1 MLGGDFLN
9 YFIPDWT
16 TSSGNLE
23 SDYMMNIIQL
33 FKNNREP
40 YHLLLLEHIPFLR
53 YQMHAYELEVAQM
66 TSLYDRLQ
74 DIQKTNGFPLDVDD
88 LPLAQNVEKVYT
100 PFGITLI
107 KENQPFGEIRFNSFG
122 FAEQMSIMTEPYRQI
137 LFFDDR
143 GFISAKSFQN
153 DKGEQVKKIYYNESG
168 MEKCVEYF
176 GENPH
181 VELVN
186 PRKSGLK
193 KSQYR
198 SMDELL
204 LEMMNQ
210 FQLNLE
216 PEDQILCLTNER
228 SLRLVKT
235 NEERKRVIQIVSDA
249 HRLSTCASDE
259 KAALWAGEN
268 KIITDSTSNQTALF
282 SLMKQSGVN
291 DLSRI
296 QRIPIYTTSFQ
307 LGNSNSIPQL
317 VLYWNAGELNE
328 DVRRIHHLLLQ
339 KVIQN
344 DRYDL
349 IIETT
354 TFQSEVV
361 LREAQK
367 ELVDTHFG
375 VDSESEEY
383 QKVLKYFEAKKAKKL
398 FKTDEEA
405 IEEIRESK
413 NWRNLVEAVDVNFRI
428 HFRLDSHLT
437 TIRQDFNETRLYID
451 LSAEVDVQ
459 KQALAVSAG
468 IPQLVRKK
476 TDYVDDQKNGQIIGQ
491 IRELDAAIAF
501 YLDDLNNWNQALVE
515 NISYIERFS
524 EENIIKQW
532 RELLEGVV

>member
-1 MLGGDFLN
+1 MLGGNFLN

-153 DKGEQVKKIYYNESG
+153 DKREQVKKIYYNESG

-249 HRLSTCASDE
+249 HRLSICASDE

>member
-1 MLGGDFLN
+1 MLGGNFLN

-216 PEDQILCLTNER
+216 PEDQTICLTNER

-501 YLDDLNNWNQALVE
+501 YMDDLNNWNQALVE

>member
-1 MLGGDFLN
+1 MLGGNFLN

-176 GENPH
+176 GENPQI
-181 VELVN
+181 ELIN
-186 PRKSGLK
+186 PQRIGLK
-193 KSQYR
+193 KSQYQ

-216 PEDQILCLTNER
+216 PEDQTICLTNER

>member
-1 MLGGDFLN
+1 MN

-168 MEKCVEYF
+168 REKCVEYF

-181 VELVN
+181 IELIN
-186 PRKSGLK
+186 PQRIGLK
-193 KSQYR
+193 KSQYQ

-216 PEDQILCLTNER
+216 PEDQTICLTNER

-339 KVIQN
+339 KVFQN

>member
-1 MLGGDFLN
+1 MLGGNFLN

-210 FQLNLE
+210 FQLSLE

>member
-1 MLGGDFLN
+1 MN

-16 TSSGNLE
+16 SSSGNLE

-53 YQMHAYELEVAQM
+53 YQMHAYGIEGEQM

-74 DIQKTNGFPLDVDD
+74 DIQKSNGFPLDIDD
-88 LPLAQNVEKVYT
+88 LPLSPNVEKVYT
-100 PFGITLI
+100 PFGITLL
-107 KENQPFGEIRFNSFG
+107 KEDQPFGEIRFNAFG
-122 FAEQMSIMTEPYRQI
+122 FAEQMYVMTDPYRQI

-143 GFISAKSFQN
+143 GFVSAKSLQT
-153 DKGEQVKKIYYNESG
+153 DMGEPVKKIYYDESG

-181 VELVN
+181 VELID
-186 PRKSGLK
+186 PQRIGLK
-193 KSQYR
+193 TSQYP

-204 LEMMNQ
+204 LEMMQQ
-210 FQLNLE
+210 FQLGIE
-216 PEDQILCLTNER
+216 PEDQMICLTNER

-235 NEERKRVIQIVSDA
+235 NEQRKRMIQIVSDA
-249 HRLSTCASDE
+249 RQLSTCALEE
-259 KAALWAGEN
+259 KAKLWAAEN
-268 KIITDSTSNQTALF
+268 TIITDSTSNQTALL
-282 SLMKQSGVN
+282 SLMRHSGIN
-291 DLSRI
+291 DPSRI
-296 QRIPIYTTSFQ
+296 QRIPIYTTSFH

-328 DVRRIHHLLLQ
+328 DVLRIHHLLLQ

-361 LREAQK
+361 LRKAQK
-367 ELVDTHFG
+367 ELVDAHFG

-405 IEEIRESK
+405 IEEIRESES
-413 NWRNLVEAVDVNFRI
+413 WRNLVEAVDVNFRVY
-428 HFRLDSHLT
+428 FRLDSHLT
-437 TIRQDFNETRLYID
+437 KIREDFNETRLYID

-476 TDYVDDQKNGQIIGQ
+476 TDYVDDQKNGRIIGQ
-491 IRELDAAIAF
+491 IRELDSAIAF
-501 YLDDLNNWNQALVE
+501 YMDDLNNWNQALVE

-524 EENIIKQW
+524 EESLIEQW
-532 RELLEGVV
+532 RELLYGVV

>member
-1 MLGGDFLN
+1 MLGGNFLN

-168 MEKCVEYF
+168 REKCVEYF

-181 VELVN
+181 IELIN
-186 PRKSGLK
+186 PQRIGLK
-193 KSQYR
+193 KSQYQ

-216 PEDQILCLTNER
+216 PEDQTICLTNER

-328 DVRRIHHLLLQ
+328 DVRRIHQLLLQ

-501 YLDDLNNWNQALVE
+501 YMDDLNNWNQALVE

>member
-1 MLGGDFLN
+1 MN

-16 TSSGNLE
+16 SSSGNLE

-40 YHLLLLEHIPFLR
+40 YHLLLLEHMPFLR
-53 YQMHAYELEVAQM
+53 YQMHAYELEAAQM
-66 TSLYDRLQ
+66 TSLYDCLQ

-88 LPLAQNVEKVYT
+88 LPLAENVEKVYT

-107 KENQPFGEIRFNSFG
+107 KENQPFGEIRFNTFG
-122 FAEQMSIMTEPYRQI
+122 FAEQMYLMTEPYRHI

-168 MEKCVEYF
+168 IEKCVEYF

-181 VELVN
+181 VELIS
-186 PRKSGLK
+186 PQRIGLK

-210 FQLNLE
+210 SQLNLE
-216 PEDQILCLTNER
+216 SEDQIICLTNER

-259 KAALWAGEN
+259 KAELWAVEN
-268 KIITDSTSNQTALF
+268 KIITDSTSNQTALL
-282 SLMKQSGVN
+282 SLMRQSGIN

-375 VDSESEEY
+375 IDSESEEY

-437 TIRQDFNETRLYID
+437 AIRQDFNETRLYID

-501 YLDDLNNWNQALVE
+501 YMDDLNNWNQALVE
-515 NISYIERFS
+515 NISYIEHFS
-524 EENIIKQW
+524 EENIMKQW
-532 RELLEGVV
+532 RELLNGVV

>member
-1 MLGGDFLN
+1 MLGGNFLN

-168 MEKCVEYF
+168 REKCVEYF

-181 VELVN
+181 IELIN
-186 PRKSGLK
+186 PQRIGLK
-193 KSQYR
+193 KSQYQ

-216 PEDQILCLTNER
+216 PEDQTICLTNER
-228 SLRLVKT
+228 CLRLVKT

-501 YLDDLNNWNQALVE
+501 YMDDLNNWNQALVE

>member
-1 MLGGDFLN
+1 MLGGNSLN

-23 SDYMMNIIQL
+23 SDYMMNVIQL

-53 YQMHAYELEVAQM
+53 YKMHAYGLEAAQM

-74 DIQKTNGFPLDVDD
+74 DIHKINGFPLDVDD
-88 LPLAQNVEKVYT
+88 LPLSHNVEKVYT

-107 KENQPFGEIRFNSFG
+107 KEDQPFGEIRFNAFG
-122 FAEQMSIMTEPYRQI
+122 FAEQMYLMTDPYRQI

-143 GFISAKSFQN
+143 GFISAKSLQTDN
-153 DKGEQVKKIYYNESG
+153 GEQVKRIYYNESG

-181 VELVN
+181 VELIDSQ
-186 PRKSGLK
+186 RIGLK

-198 SMDELL
+198 SMEDFL

-210 FQLNLE
+210 FQWNSE
-216 PEDQILCLTNER
+216 SEDQLICLTNER
-228 SLRLVKT
+228 NLRLVKT
-235 NEERKRVIQIVSDA
+235 NEQRKRVIQIVSDA
-249 HRLSTCASDE
+249 HQLSKCAPEE
-259 KAALWAGEN
+259 KAELWAAEN
-268 KIITDSTSNQTALF
+268 KIITDSTSNQTALL
-282 SLMKQSGVN
+282 SLMRHSGVN
-291 DLSRI
+291 DPSRI
-296 QRIPIYTTSFQ
+296 QRIPIYTTSFH

-328 DVRRIHHLLLQ
+328 DVLRIHHLLLQ

-367 ELVDTHFG
+367 EMVDTHFG

-405 IEEIRESK
+405 IEEIRESE
-413 NWRNLVEAVDVNFRI
+413 NWRNLVEVVDVNFRI

-491 IRELDAAIAF
+491 IRDLDPAIAF
-501 YLDDLNNWNQALVE
+501 YMDDLNNWNQALVE

-524 EENIIKQW
+524 EENVIKQW
-532 RELLEGVV
+532 RDLLYGVV

>member
-1 MLGGDFLN
+1 MLGGNFLN
-9 YFIPDWT
+9 YFIPDWP

-153 DKGEQVKKIYYNESG
+153 DNGEQVKKIYYNESG

-210 FQLNLE
+210 FQLSLE

-296 QRIPIYTTSFQ
+296 QRIPICTTSFQ

-339 KVIQN
+339 KVFQN

>member
-1 MLGGDFLN
+1 MLGGNSLN

-16 TSSGNLE
+16 SSSGNLE

-33 FKNNREP
+33 FKNNQEP
-40 YHLLLLEHIPFLR
+40 YHLLLLEHMPFLR
-53 YQMHAYELEVAQM
+53 YQMHAYELEAAQM
-66 TSLYDRLQ
+66 TSLYDCLQ

-88 LPLAQNVEKVYT
+88 LPLAENVEKVYT

-107 KENQPFGEIRFNSFG
+107 KENQPFGEIRFNTFG
-122 FAEQMSIMTEPYRQI
+122 FAEQMYLMTEPYRHI

-168 MEKCVEYF
+168 IEKCVEYF

-181 VELVN
+181 VELIS
-186 PRKSGLK
+186 PQRIGLK

-210 FQLNLE
+210 SQLNLE
-216 PEDQILCLTNER
+216 SEDQIICLTNER

-259 KAALWAGEN
+259 KAEIWAGEN
-268 KIITDSTSNQTALF
+268 KIITDSTSNQTALL
-282 SLMKQSGVN
+282 SLMRQSGIN

-428 HFRLDSHLT
+428 LFRLDSHLT
-437 TIRQDFNETRLYID
+437 AIRQDFNETRLYID

-501 YLDDLNNWNQALVE
+501 YMDDLNNWNQALVE
-515 NISYIERFS
+515 NISYIEHFS
-524 EENIIKQW
+524 EENIMKQW
-532 RELLEGVV
+532 RELLNGVV

>member
-1 MLGGDFLN
+1 MLGGNFLN

-168 MEKCVEYF
+168 REKCVEYF

-181 VELVN
+181 IELIN
-186 PRKSGLK
+186 PQRIGLK
-193 KSQYR
+193 KSQYQ

-216 PEDQILCLTNER
+216 PEDQTICLTNER

-501 YLDDLNNWNQALVE
+501 YMDDLNNWNQALVE

>member
-1 MLGGDFLN
+1 MLGGNFLN

-88 LPLAQNVEKVYT
+88 LPIAQNVEKVYT

-210 FQLNLE
+210 FQLSLE

-268 KIITDSTSNQTALF
+268 KIITDSTSNQTTLF

>member
-1 MLGGDFLN
+1 MLGGNFLN

-204 LEMMNQ
+204 LEMINQ

-259 KAALWAGEN
+259 KSALWAGEN

>member
-1 MLGGDFLN
+1 MLGGNFLN

-176 GENPH
+176 GENPQI
-181 VELVN
+181 ELIN
-186 PRKSGLK
+186 PQRIGLK
-193 KSQYR
+193 KSQYQ

-216 PEDQILCLTNER
+216 PEDQTICLTNER

-259 KAALWAGEN
+259 KSALWAGEN

>member
-1 MLGGDFLN
+1 MLGGNFLN

>member
-1 MLGGDFLN
+1 MLGGNFLN

-193 KSQYR
+193 KSQYQ

-216 PEDQILCLTNER
+216 PEDQTICLTNER

-249 HRLSTCASDE
+249 NRLSTCASDE

-501 YLDDLNNWNQALVE
+501 YMDDLNNWNQALVE

>member
-1 MLGGDFLN
+1 MLGGNFLN

-88 LPLAQNVEKVYT
+88 LPLALNVEKVYT

-168 MEKCVEYF
+168 REKCVEYF

-413 NWRNLVEAVDVNFRI
+413 NWRNLVEAVDDNFRI

>member
-88 LPLAQNVEKVYT
+88 LPLALNVEKVYT

>member
-1 MLGGDFLN
+1 MLGGNFLN

-168 MEKCVEYF
+168 REKCVEYF

-181 VELVN
+181 IELIN
-186 PRKSGLK
+186 PQRIGLK
-193 KSQYR
+193 KSQYQ

-216 PEDQILCLTNER
+216 PEDQTICLTNER

-339 KVIQN
+339 KVFQN

>member
-1 MLGGDFLN
+1 MLGGNFLN

-210 FQLNLE
+210 FQLSLE

-501 YLDDLNNWNQALVE
+501 YMDDLNNWNQALVE

>member
-1 MLGGDFLN
+1 MLGGNSLN

-16 TSSGNLE
+16 SSSGNLE

-33 FKNNREP
+33 FKNNQEP
-40 YHLLLLEHIPFLR
+40 YHLLLLEHMPFLR
-53 YQMHAYELEVAQM
+53 YQMHAYELEAAQM
-66 TSLYDRLQ
+66 TSLYDCLQ

-88 LPLAQNVEKVYT
+88 LPLAENVEKVYT

-107 KENQPFGEIRFNSFG
+107 KENQPFGEIRFNTFG
-122 FAEQMSIMTEPYRQI
+122 FAEQMYLMTEPYRHI

-168 MEKCVEYF
+168 IEKCVEYF

-181 VELVN
+181 VELIS
-186 PRKSGLK
+186 PQRIGLK

-210 FQLNLE
+210 SQLNLE
-216 PEDQILCLTNER
+216 SEDQIICLTNER

-259 KAALWAGEN
+259 KAELWAGEN
-268 KIITDSTSNQTALF
+268 KIITDSTSNQTALL
-282 SLMKQSGVN
+282 SLMRQSGIN

-398 FKTDEEA
+398 FKTDKEA

-437 TIRQDFNETRLYID
+437 AIRQDFNETRLYID

-468 IPQLVRKK
+468 IPQLIRKK

-501 YLDDLNNWNQALVE
+501 YMDDLNNWNQALVE
-515 NISYIERFS
+515 NISYIEHFS
-524 EENIIKQW
+524 EENIMKQW
-532 RELLEGVV
+532 RELLNGVV

>member
-88 LPLAQNVEKVYT
+88 LPLALNVEKVYT

-210 FQLNLE
+210 FKLNLE

-282 SLMKQSGVN
+282 SLMKQSGFN

>member
-1 MLGGDFLN
+1 MLGGNFLN

-122 FAEQMSIMTEPYRQI
+122 FAEQMSIMTEFYRQI

-210 FQLNLE
+210 FQLSLE

-268 KIITDSTSNQTALF
+268 KIITDSTSNQTTLF

>member
-1 MLGGDFLN
+1 MLGGNFLN

-204 LEMMNQ
+204 LKMMNQ
-210 FQLNLE
+210 FQLSLE

>member
-1 MLGGDFLN
+1 MLGGNFLN

-88 LPLAQNVEKVYT
+88 LPLALNVEKVYT

>member
-1 MLGGDFLN
+1 MLGGNFLN

-88 LPLAQNVEKVYT
+88 LPLALNVEKVYT

-216 PEDQILCLTNER
+216 PEDQTICLTNER

-501 YLDDLNNWNQALVE
+501 YMDDLNNWNQALVE

>member
-1 MLGGDFLN
+1 MN

-153 DKGEQVKKIYYNESG
+153 DNGEQVKKIYYNESG

-210 FQLNLE
+210 FQLSLE

-339 KVIQN
+339 KVFQN

>member
-1 MLGGDFLN
+1 MLGGNFLN

-168 MEKCVEYF
+168 REKCVEYF
-176 GENPH
+176 RENPH
-181 VELVN
+181 IELIN
-186 PRKSGLK
+186 PQRIGLK
-193 KSQYR
+193 KSQYQ

-216 PEDQILCLTNER
+216 PEDQTICLTNER

-501 YLDDLNNWNQALVE
+501 YMDDLNNWNQALVE

>member
-1 MLGGDFLN
+1 MLGGNFLN

-176 GENPH
+176 GENPQI
-181 VELVN
+181 ELVN

-210 FQLNLE
+210 FQLSLE

>member
-1 MLGGDFLN
+1 MLGGNSLN

-16 TSSGNLE
+16 SSSGNLE

-176 GENPH
+176 GENPQI
-181 VELVN
+181 ELIN
-186 PRKSGLK
+186 PQRIGLK
-193 KSQYR
+193 KSQYQ

-216 PEDQILCLTNER
+216 PEDQTICLTNER

>member
-1 MLGGDFLN
+1 MLGGNFLN

-176 GENPH
+176 GENPQI
-181 VELVN
+181 ELIN
-186 PRKSGLK
+186 PQRIGLK
-193 KSQYR
+193 KSQYQ

-216 PEDQILCLTNER
+216 PEDQTICLTNER

-437 TIRQDFNETRLYID
+437 TICQDFNETRLYID

>member
-1 MLGGDFLN
+1 MLGGNFLN

-210 FQLNLE
+210 FQLSLE

-476 TDYVDDQKNGQIIGQ
+476 TDYVDDKKNGQIIGQ

>member
-88 LPLAQNVEKVYT
+88 LPLALNVEKVYT

-282 SLMKQSGVN
+282 SLMKQSGFN

>member
-1 MLGGDFLN
+1 MLGGNFLN

-210 FQLNLE
+210 FQLSLE
-216 PEDQILCLTNER
+216 PEDQILCLTNAR

-524 EENIIKQW
+524 EDNIIKQW

>member
-1 MLGGDFLN
+1 MLGGNSLN

-23 SDYMMNIIQL
+23 SDYMMNVIQL

-53 YQMHAYELEVAQM
+53 YKMHAYGLEAAQM

-74 DIQKTNGFPLDVDD
+74 DIHKINGFPLDVDD
-88 LPLAQNVEKVYT
+88 LPLSHNVEKVYT

-107 KENQPFGEIRFNSFG
+107 KEDQPFGKIRFNAFG
-122 FAEQMSIMTEPYRQI
+122 FAEQMYLMTDPYRQI

-143 GFISAKSFQN
+143 GFISAKSLQTDN
-153 DKGEQVKKIYYNESG
+153 GEQVKRIYYNESG

-181 VELVN
+181 VELIDSQ
-186 PRKSGLK
+186 RIGLK

-198 SMDELL
+198 SMEDLL

-210 FQLNLE
+210 FQWNSE
-216 PEDQILCLTNER
+216 SEDQLICLTNER
-228 SLRLVKT
+228 NLRLVKT
-235 NEERKRVIQIVSDA
+235 NEQRKRVIQIVSDA
-249 HRLSTCASDE
+249 HQLSKYAPEE
-259 KAALWAGEN
+259 KAELWAAEN
-268 KIITDSTSNQTALF
+268 KIITDSTSNQTALL
-282 SLMKQSGVN
+282 SLMRHSGVN
-291 DLSRI
+291 DPSRI
-296 QRIPIYTTSFQ
+296 QRIPICTTSFH

-328 DVRRIHHLLLQ
+328 DVLRIHHLLLQ

-367 ELVDTHFG
+367 EMVDTHFG

-405 IEEIRESK
+405 IEEIRESE
-413 NWRNLVEAVDVNFRI
+413 NWRNLVEVVDVNFRI

-491 IRELDAAIAF
+491 IRDLDPAIAF
-501 YLDDLNNWNQALVE
+501 YMDDLNNWNQALVE

-524 EENIIKQW
+524 EENVIKQW
-532 RELLEGVV
+532 RDLLYGVV